1 MDIRQILDR
10 ENYSKENLVKLLQAD
25 SQERELIFQK
35 SSEIK
40 ENHIANKVYLRAL
53 IEFSNNCEKDCLYCG
68 IRKSNSTAKRYII
81 PIDEVYK
88 TIDTAI
94 DKRYSSIVIQAGEC
108 TDNVFIETINEALI
122 YAKKQSN
129 GKLGITLSLGE
140 QEKSTYKKWFDLG
153 AHRYLLRIESS
164 NKQLFETIHPRNENH
179 SFETRLQ
186 KLKELKEI
194 GFQVGTGVMIGLPN
208 QTLEDLAGDLL
219 FMKEFDIDMCGM
231 GPYIVSPNTP
241 LAKLAHK
248 IPSEKKRV
256 DLTLKMISLLRLLMK
271 DINIASTTALQTLTD
286 KAREEGIKVGANI
299 IMPNLTAVSFKDSYK
314 LYKKKTD
321 LKTHDDTLAAIEEQM
336 SRVQHTV
343 EIDHWGDSIHFK
355 KKSVSCIK

>member
-1 MDIRQILDR
+1 MDIRQILDK

-53 IEFSNNCEKDCLYCG
+53 IEISNNCEKDCLYCG
-68 IRKSNSTAKRYII
+68 IRKSNSTTKRYII
-81 PIDEVYK
+81 PIEEVYK

-164 NKQLFETIHPRNENH
+164 NKQLFETIHPRNKSH

-231 GPYIVSPNTP
+231 GPYIVSLDTP

-248 IPSEKKRV
+248 IPSEKTRI
-256 DLTLKMISLLRLLMK
+256 DLTLKMIALLRLLMK

-299 IMPNLTAVSFKDSYK
+299 IMPNLTAVDFKDSYK
-314 LYKKKTD
+314 LYNKKTD
-321 LKTHDDTLAAIEEQM
+321 LKSHDDTLVAIEEQM
-336 SRVQHTV
+336 SRVGHTV
-343 EIDHWGDSIHFK
+343 EIGNWGDSIHFK
-355 KKSVSCIK
+355 NKLTSTDL

>member
-1 MDIRQILDR
+1 MVQQILNT
-10 ENYSKENLVKLLQAD
+10 ENYTKDNLVKLLQAD
-25 SQERELIFQK
+25 LQDRTFIFEK
-35 SSEIK
+35 SSVVK

-53 IEFSNNCEKDCLYCG
+53 IEFSNHCEKDCLYCG
-68 IRKSNSTAKRYII
+68 IRKSNSSPKRYTI
-81 PIDEVYK
+81 PQDEVYK

-94 DKRYSSIVIQAGEC
+94 EKGYSSIVIQAGEC
-108 TDNVFIETINEALI
+108 KDDEFVEMINKALI
-122 YAKKQSN
+122 YAKEQSN
-129 GKLGITLSLGE
+129 GNLGITLSLGE

-231 GPYIVSPNTP
+231 GPYIVSPDTP

-248 IPSEKKRV
+248 IPSEESRI
-256 DLTLKMISLLRLLMK
+256 DLSLKMIALLRLLMK

-299 IMPNLTAVSFKDSYK
+299 IMPNLTAVDFKDSYK
-314 LYKKKTD
+314 LYNKKTD
-321 LKTHDDTLAAIEEQM
+321 LKSHDDTLVAIEEQM
-336 SRVQHTV
+336 ARVGHTV
-343 EIDHWGDSIHFK
+343 EIGNWGDSIHFQK
-355 KKSVSCIK
+355 KITSKIR